1 MAFSR
6 ASAASKKRHEIA
18 RGDDLVECDALFLS
32 EIVSL
37 MPRRIC
43 QRSELLH
50 SILRQANDLPFAGE
64 HVAPSQFSIRL
75 ADVGASRCL
84 GFDRLNAQRRSSR
97 PLQCVAPKLL
107 FLHDRAPIKEMS
119 FRPIDSLGR
128 AYLWEFSSS
137 PRQTQR
143 RPVFIG
149 ELFLPKIAQ
158 ATSRHILPLPSALF
172 VRQAFA
178 NVANIPGRFV
188 GMRAEQTLQLR
199 VDLAM
204 AF

>member
-1 MAFSR
+1 MRCA
-6 ASAASKKRHEIA
+6 
-18 RGDDLVECDALFLS
+18 VPQN

-37 MPRRIC
+37 VLRRIC
-43 QRSELLH
+43 KRSELLH
-50 SILRQANDLPFAGE
+50 SIPRQANDSPLASE

-84 GFDRLNAQRRSSR
+84 GFDRFNAQRRSSR

-119 FRPIDSLGR
+119 FRPINRLGR
-128 AYLWEFSSS
+128 AYLPGVFFLSSADATLLRSSS
-137 PRQTQR
+137 ASCSCQR
-143 RPVFIG
+143 
-149 ELFLPKIAQ
+149 
-158 ATSRHILPLPSALF
+158 SRRRLARNILPLPRALF
-172 VRQAFA
+172 VRQTFA

-199 VDLAM
+199 VDLTDGVLRTERKVRG
-204 AF
+204 